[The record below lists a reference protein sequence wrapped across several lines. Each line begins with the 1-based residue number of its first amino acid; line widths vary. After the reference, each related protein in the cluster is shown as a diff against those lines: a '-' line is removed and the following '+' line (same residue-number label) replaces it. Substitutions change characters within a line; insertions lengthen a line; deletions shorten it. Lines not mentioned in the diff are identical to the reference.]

1 MLAKGKGSVYE
12 LRPGVYQFR
21 FNLGK
26 DPVTGKYRYSPKK
39 TLHCEA
45 KNKRGREAE
54 LRAAMEQYRMEL
66 QCGAAITAANRFT
79 VSSYAEHFHQLR
91 INAMGSRLSYKREAT
106 EISHIKALF
115 GEAKLADL
123 TTMSIKNIYAKSQE
137 DESLSQN
144 GLYKI
149 NVKLSQIL
157 DEAVADGLI
166 TKNPCKS
173 ISIPRPKGKERR
185 SLSTEEAKLL
195 YSKLHK
201 SELSAKT
208 VGTLLLL
215 DSGMRRG
222 EMLGLLWKNV
232 DLDRKTAH
240 IIYQYAADKELRSPK
255 SSAGNRTIH
264 LSSQMTE
271 TLKQWKTEQR
281 AHLDSIVVWQTGNTP
296 IVSNE
301 YGSFLDPNNYG
312 RWFRQWCVDNGF
324 GEYEGKE
331 EKYIDSQGRR
341 RTRKRNYRGLTPHM
355 LRHTQATLL
364 LAENTD
370 LKTVQS
376 RLGHFDSSLTL
387 GVYSHAVISRDEE
400 AANTIGNL
408 VSN

>member
-1 MLAKGKGSVYE
+1 
-12 LRPGVYQFR
+12 
-21 FNLGK
+21 
-26 DPVTGKYRYSPKK
+26 
-39 TLHCEA
+39 
-45 KNKRGREAE
+45 
-54 LRAAMEQYRMEL
+54 MEL

-79 VSSYAEHFHQLR
+79 VSSYADHFHQLR
-91 INAMGSRLSYKREAT
+91 VNAMESKLSYKREAT

-115 GEAKLADL
+115 GNTKLADL
-123 TTMSIKNIYAKSQE
+123 TTMSIKDIYAKSQK
-137 DESLSQN
+137 DGSLSPN

-157 DEAVADGLI
+157 DEAVADGLM

-185 SLSTEEAKLL
+185 SLSAEEAKLL
-195 YSKLHK
+195 YSKLHESK
-201 SELSAKT
+201 LSAKT

-232 DLDRKTAH
+232 YLDRKTAH

-271 TLKQWKTEQR
+271 TLKRWKDEQKAR
-281 AHLDSIVVWQTGNTP
+281 LGSIAVRQTGNTP
-296 IVSNE
+296 IISNE

-324 GEYEGKE
+324 GEYEGRE

-376 RLGHFDSSLTL
+376 RLGHSDSSLTL
-387 GVYSHAVISRDEE
+387 GVHSHAVVSKDEE
-400 AANTIGNL
+400 AAGIIGNL
-408 VSN
+408 VSS

>member
-1 MLAKGKGSVYE
+1 MLVKGKGSVYE

-26 DPVTGKYRYSPKK
+26 DPVTGKYRYSPKR

-79 VSSYAEHFHQLR
+79 VSSYADHFHQLR
-91 INAMGSRLSYKREAT
+91 VNTMESKLSYKREAT

-115 GEAKLADL
+115 GDTKLADL
-123 TTMSIKNIYAKSQE
+123 TTMSIKDIYAKSQE
-137 DESLSQN
+137 DGSLSPN

-149 NVKLSQIL
+149 NVKLSQVL
-157 DEAVADGLI
+157 DEAVADGLM

-185 SLSTEEAKLL
+185 SLSAEEAKLL
-195 YSKLHK
+195 YSKLHESK
-201 SELSAKT
+201 LSAKT

-255 SSAGNRTIH
+255 ARLEIERSISAV
-264 LSSQMTE
+264 
-271 TLKQWKTEQR
+271 K
-281 AHLDSIVVWQTGNTP
+281 
-296 IVSNE
+296 
-301 YGSFLDPNNYG
+301 
-312 RWFRQWCVDNGF
+312 
-324 GEYEGKE
+324 
-331 EKYIDSQGRR
+331 
-341 RTRKRNYRGLTPHM
+341 
-355 LRHTQATLL
+355 
-364 LAENTD
+364 
-370 LKTVQS
+370 
-376 RLGHFDSSLTL
+376 
-387 GVYSHAVISRDEE
+387 
-400 AANTIGNL
+400 
-408 VSN
+408 